1 MANSGVNGMAK
12 DVPKTNGDSMSV
24 AITGASSGI
33 GRALALEFAKN
44 HKNITLHLAG
54 RNEARLQESKEQIL
68 SHNPA
73 AQVLLQCFDVSDEE
87 AVKQWCE
94 NIFQSRVDMVIM
106 NAGVAMGEEQS
117 AAKHS
122 EICKTNA
129 LGVAFGSFYALES
142 MNKQDFVY
150 GSKGQI
156 VLISSIAALLA
167 LPNAPSYSASKI
179 FVRALGESISVGQ
192 SDVCVTTICPGFIR
206 TPLTQFIH
214 PLVPQ
219 MSVESAVK
227 KMYNAIIKGKRFYA
241 FPWWLAFGARFYN
254 ILPFWCKRA
263 FVRMFHTMGSL

>member
-1 MANSGVNGMAK
+1 MGNGVVKMGR
-12 DVPKTNGDSMSV
+12 DSISV

-44 HKNITLHLAG
+44 HKSITLHIAG

-68 SHNPA
+68 LCNPTA
-73 AQVLLQCFDVSDEE
+73 KVLLQCFDVSSEK

-94 NIFQSRVDMVIM
+94 NIFQSRVDIVIM

-122 EICKTNA
+122 EICKINA

-142 MNKQDFVY
+142 MSRQEVISGKR
-150 GSKGQI
+150 GQI

-179 FVRALGESISVGQ
+179 FVKTLGESLSVGQ
-192 SDVCVTTICPGFIR
+192 SEVCVTTICPGFIR

-219 MSVESAVK
+219 MSIESAVR
-227 KMYNAIIKGKRFYA
+227 KMYKVIIKGRRFYA

-254 ILPFWCKRA
+254 VLPFWCKRA